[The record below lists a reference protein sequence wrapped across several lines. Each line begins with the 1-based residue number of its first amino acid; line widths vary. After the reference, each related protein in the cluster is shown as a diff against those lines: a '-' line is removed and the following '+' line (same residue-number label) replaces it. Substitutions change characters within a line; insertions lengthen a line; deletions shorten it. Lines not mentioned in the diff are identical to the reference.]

1 MRPAVLLLACTLAL
15 LGADRRVIGLAQDG
29 KTPIEVLLPD
39 GYTGSGGLLLIG
51 GLNGEDPSS
60 QDVRA
65 QFEQSNGTLLAIP
78 VANPNKSALVFPP
91 TGVAYREN
99 AESHALWR
107 WIGMHAPDRVRVVG
121 NDPAGLAQAVLRNPI
136 AGIAPGELNRR
147 RARTPR
153 QVADEL
159 AKFYGHDFNQLTYL
173 PGMAL
178 ISQARLGRTADVAKL
193 AEPYLD
199 PSRDTLARASSLTL
213 AGHMVFAELA
223 KRTKDA
229 RYTKL
234 VRAVGDLGFTAA
246 GEMQVSMPYHG
257 EMSDSYFMA
266 GPITAMAGTLTGE
279 RKYFDMAAK
288 HFRFMDTL
296 VLRSDGLFRHSPL
309 TDAAW
314 GRGNAFPALGMA
326 LALSEFP
333 QDHPGRAYVLDS
345 FRRLMTT
352 LARYQDAD
360 GMWHEIIDQPG
371 SYQEFSATAMIAT
384 AMLRGIRKGWLDAA
398 EYQPRVDRAWNAV
411 LARIGPDGQLV
422 DVCES
427 TNKQPTYDD
436 YLRRAAIQGRDER
449 GGGMALLF
457 ATEMAGLE

>member
-1 MRPAVLLLACTLAL
+1 MRFAAFLLVLGVPLAA
-15 LGADRRVIGLAQDG
+15 AEHRVIGLAQDG

-51 GLNGEDPSS
+51 GLNGEDASS
-60 QDVRA
+60 RDVRD
-65 QFEQSNGTLLAIP
+65 QFEQSKGTLLAIP
-78 VANPNKSALVFPP
+78 VANPTKSALVFPP

-107 WIGMHAPDRVRVVG
+107 WIGMHAPDRVRVIG
-121 NDPAGLAQAVLRNPI
+121 NDPGGLAQAVLATPI
-136 AGIAPGELNRR
+136 AGIAPGELIRR

-159 AKFYGHDFNQLTYL
+159 ARFYGHDFNQLTYL

-178 ISQARLGRTADVAKL
+178 ISQVRLGNIAEVAKL

-199 PSRDTLARASSLTL
+199 ASRDALARASSLTL

-223 KRTKDA
+223 RRTKDA
-229 RYTKL
+229 RYIKL

-246 GEMQVSMPYHG
+246 GEMKESMPYHQ

-266 GPITAMAGTLTGE
+266 GPITAMAGSLTGQ
-279 RKYFDMAAK
+279 RKYFDVVAK
-288 HFRFMDTL
+288 HFRFMDAL
-296 VLRSDGLFRHSPL
+296 VLRRDGLFRHSPL

-333 QDHPGRAYVLDS
+333 QDHPDRGYVLES
-345 FRRLMTT
+345 FKRLMAT
-352 LARYQDAD
+352 LSRFQDGD
-360 GMWHEIIDQPG
+360 GMRHEIIDQPG

-398 EYQPRVDRAWNAV
+398 EYQPRVDRAWDAV
-411 LARIGPDGQLV
+411 LARIGPEGQLV

-427 TNKQPTYDD
+427 TNKQATYDD
-436 YLRRAAIQGRDER
+436 YLHRAAIQGKDER

-457 ATEMAGLE
+457 ATEMAGL